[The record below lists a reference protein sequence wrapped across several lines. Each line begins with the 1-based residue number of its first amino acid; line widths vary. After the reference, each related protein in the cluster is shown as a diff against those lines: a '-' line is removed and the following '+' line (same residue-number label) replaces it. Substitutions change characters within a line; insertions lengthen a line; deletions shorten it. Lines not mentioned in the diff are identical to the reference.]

1 MGCILW
7 DDELYGG
14 DEEIFP
20 KKRKFTNMVQF
31 VAEVDG
37 VYVVALQI

>member
-1 MGCILW
+1 MTNYLM
-7 DDELYGG
+7 EMSRML
-14 DEEIFP
+14 EEFFP
-20 KKRKFTNMVQF
+20 IKRKFTNLVQF